1 MFPRMDSWQDGWE
14 AIGRL
19 RADPMTAEIPIIALS
34 AYATHWTSTVI
45 TVISAI
51 RAGAADVSRSGVV
64 RPANGLQP
72 GRAEASMRNQ
82 FLAGLLA
89 TALAPMALAC
99 SGPDSTT
106 KKNEQRGG
114 SRGTTDRVALK
125 GCVQAAPGGAYELHG
140 VSEVASARPAQ
151 GQDTSQERVRSG
163 SFVRLSYGSD
173 LTQYLGKEV
182 TINGWIADT
191 GQSTIGTT
199 GKDNP
204 GAKGESKDATTPT
217 VAAPGASIANGNAPL
232 VSVERV
238 EAGGPCTT
246 GR

>member
-1 MFPRMDSWQDGWE
+1 VRFESRH
-14 AIGRL
+14 L
-19 RADPMTAEIPIIALS
+19 
-34 AYATHWTSTVI
+34 
-45 TVISAI
+45 I
-51 RAGAADVSRSGVV
+51 RTAADKG
-64 RPANGLQP
+64 
-72 GRAEASMRNQ
+72 ESMMNHV
-82 FLAGLLA
+82 LAGVLA
-89 TALAPMALAC
+89 TALAPMALGC
-99 SGPDSTT
+99 SAPDWTT

-114 SRGTTDRVALK
+114 SRGMTDRVALK

-140 VSEVASARPAQ
+140 ISEVASAQPAQ
-151 GQDTSQERVRSG
+151 GQASSREQLRSG

-173 LTQYLGKEV
+173 LTPYLGKEV

-204 GAKGESKDATTPT
+204 GARGDSKDATIPT

-238 EAGGPCTT
+238 EAGGACTT
-246 GR
+246 RR